1 MIAVIFW
8 GALGLIAYTYF
19 GYPATLY
26 LISWFRSNP
35 VQRGPIRPRVSLI
48 IAAYNEESG
57 IREKIENTLGLDYP
71 SESREIIVTS
81 DGSTDKTNDIVA
93 SYKSS
98 GVRLVDLRER
108 KGKERAQWAAIQVAT
123 GDILVFSDVATI
135 IERNALLR
143 IVSNFRDPAVGC
155 VSSEDKLLSD
165 TSTTDGEGFYVKYEM
180 FLRQLESQVNSLV
193 GLSGSFFAARR
204 ELCQDWSF
212 DKDSDFLMAFHAVKK
227 GYRAVADPTAI
238 GFYRAVSTHHQEFR
252 RKVRTVLRGISGVM
266 GNLDV
271 LDPLKYGLFAFQVFS
286 HKLLRWLVPV
296 CMGCA
301 FVSNLILL
309 SVSGLYQWL
318 LVGQIMFYVAAT
330 LGLLVKQF
338 GRHILF
344 KVPAFFTLVN
354 ASIAVAWVQYLTGHR
369 VVQWEPSR
377 R

>member
-1 MIAVIFW
+1 
-8 GALGLIAYTYF
+8 
-19 GYPATLY
+19 
-26 LISWFRSNP
+26 
-35 VQRGPIRPRVSLI
+35 
-48 IAAYNEESG
+48 
-57 IREKIENTLGLDYP
+57 
-71 SESREIIVTS
+71 
-81 DGSTDKTNDIVA
+81 
-93 SYKSS
+93 
-98 GVRLVDLRER
+98 
-108 KGKERAQWAAIQVAT
+108 
-123 GDILVFSDVATI
+123 
-135 IERNALLR
+135 
-143 IVSNFRDPAVGC
+143 
-155 VSSEDKLLSD
+155 
-165 TSTTDGEGFYVKYEM
+165 
-180 FLRQLESQVNSLV
+180 
-193 GLSGSFFAARR
+193 
-204 ELCQDWSF
+204 
-212 DKDSDFLMAFHAVKK
+212 
-227 GYRAVADPTAI
+227 
-238 GFYRAVSTHHQEFR
+238 
-252 RKVRTVLRGISGVM
+252 M